1 MYQNLSSKYD
11 KAPTQPFTFIEA
23 LVRLPLQYIKVLT
36 GPSVNTLREEMG
48 KASWGMVLVQF
59 SGLVLVTVTLGVLAH
74 LIPSSALHTMAAF
87 SIGPVRPLAFLP
99 SPFNGITLVLASFFI
114 GLGTAYVFSKFS
126 GGQGTFLAHLYC
138 LLLCTVPL
146 VTISGAV
153 LLIPATGAL
162 ALVAGCLVT
171 ALFIYRMVLHT
182 FTVMA
187 VHDLYAGR
195 ATLII
200 LIIPMVILALIALIA
215 LIGLLFLTEGEG
227 FDAVFEM
234 FSRGGRRRREPR

>member
-1 MYQNLSSKYD
+1 MHQSIFSKYD
-11 KAPTQPFTFIEA
+11 KTPTQSLTFIEA
-23 LVRLPLQYIKVLT
+23 LVRLPLQYIKVIT
-36 GPSVNTLREEMG
+36 RPSENTFREQMG
-48 KASWGMVLVQF
+48 KASWAMVLVQF
-59 SGLVLVTVTLGVLAH
+59 IGLVIVTVALGVVAH
-74 LIPSSALHTMAAF
+74 VIPSAALHTIAAF
-87 SIGPVRPLAFLP
+87 NIGQFRPLAFLP

-146 VTISGAV
+146 VTISGAI
-153 LLIPATGAL
+153 LLIPATGSL
-162 ALVAGCLVT
+162 VLVAGCIVS

-187 VHDLYAGR
+187 VHQLDAGR

-200 LIIPMVILALIALIA
+200 LIIPMVILALIVLIGM
-215 LIGLLFLTEGEG
+215 IGLLFLTEGEG
-227 FDAVFEM
+227 FDAVFEW
-234 FSRGGRRRREPR
+234 FSWAGVRRREPR